1 MAHLKVNLKVKPG
14 QSIRAFYLL
23 FIIFGIQVGIGIL
36 GAPRYIFEN
45 AQQDAWISV
54 IIAFVYML
62 LVVWAMF
69 VILNQYENADIFGI
83 QVDVFGKWLGK
94 ALGTIYILFFF
105 FELLTVIL
113 GYIQIIQVFIFPT
126 ISAFALGLLLL
137 ILITYAIL
145 GGFRVVVGVAF
156 LFTIMSPWVFI
167 LLYDPITRMET
178 AHFLPVFEASITDLL
193 KGARTTSYTFLG
205 LEILFLIYPFIEDKK
220 NAKLPVYIGVS
231 ISAFLV
237 LFTTIVSIGYYSPND
252 FDLMKWPVLSLFKS
266 VSFSFLERFD
276 YFVLAEWMMVTIPP
290 MTLLMWGI
298 TYGTKRLYAIPQKK
312 TLYVAAALAL
322 VLCSVINVD
331 VQIDKL
337 SDIVNNVGFWIVFVY
352 PFLLLPIVLLK
363 KKVQRSKGSAK

>member
-1 MAHLKVNLKVKPG
+1 MAHLKVNLQVKPG

-23 FIIFGIQVGIGIL
+23 FIIVGIQTGIGIL

-45 AQQDAWISV
+45 SEQDAWISV

-62 LVVWAMF
+62 VVVWAMF

-94 ALGTIYILFFF
+94 ALGSIYILFFF
-105 FELLTVIL
+105 LELLTVIL

-126 ISAFALGLLLL
+126 IPAYAMTFLLL
-137 ILITYAIL
+137 ILITYAVL
-145 GGFRVVVGVAF
+145 GGFRVVVGASF
-156 LFTIMSPWVFI
+156 LFTILSPWVFL

-178 AHFLPVFEASITDLL
+178 AHFLPVFEASIMDLI

-220 NAKLPVYIGVS
+220 NAKLPVYLGVS

-237 LFTTIVSIGYYSPND
+237 LITTVVSIGYFSPND
-252 FDLMKWPVLSLFKS
+252 FGLMKWPVLSLFKS

-276 YFVLAEWMMVTIPP
+276 YFVLAEWMMVTIPT

-298 TYGTKRLYAIPQKK
+298 TFGTKRLYAVSQKK
-312 TLYVAAALAL
+312 TLYVTAALVL
-322 VLCSVINVD
+322 VLCSVINMD
-331 VQIDKL
+331 VQMNKL
-337 SDIVNNVGFWIVFVY
+337 NDFLNHAGFWIVFVY
-352 PFLLLPIVLLK
+352 PFLLLPIVLFK